1 LTAPD
6 LQNPAIRR
14 LIVTGHPNHELAIL
28 GLVQRLRPRFLF
40 LTDGGGAE
48 RVAETRSALDSLGL
62 LAQARFLSWP
72 ETRLYRALL
81 DHDLLLF
88 DDLVAA
94 VRSEIEDCAA
104 QQVFCESV
112 EFYNPLHDVTLP
124 IAMAAARGLHGVEIV
139 EFPLIAQEPAAGE
152 RYRVQR
158 FPAGNGGQA
167 NRSSAP
173 AAAGAPIAPAKAS
186 EAVETLERG
195 RISSAGRRTVSL
207 RLTPAELAVKLA
219 ARTDH
224 YSCLRRQ
231 LGAVLDDI
239 GEQHAAVE
247 EFRAAPSAI
256 PAPGADYVLRYEW
269 RGRSLQERREVERV
283 ITYREHF
290 LPLVAALAG

>member
-6 LQNPAIRR
+6 LQDPGIRR

-28 GLVQRLRPRFLF
+28 GLVQRLRPHFLF
-40 LTDGGGAE
+40 LTDGGGPE
-48 RVAETRSALDSLGL
+48 RVAETRRALDSLGL
-62 LAQARFLSWP
+62 LDQARFLSWP
-72 ETRLYRALL
+72 EPRLYRALL
-81 DHDLLLF
+81 DQDLLLF

-94 VRSEIEDCAA
+94 VRSEIESCAA

-124 IAMAAARGLHGVEIV
+124 IAMAAARGLRGVEIV

-158 FPAGNGGQA
+158 FPLGRNGQPDQSFDSA
-167 NRSSAP
+167 APPDPRESSP
-173 AAAGAPIAPAKAS
+173 
-186 EAVETLERG
+186 
-195 RISSAGRRTVSL
+195 GRRTVAL
-207 RLTPAELAVKLA
+207 RLTPGELAIKLA

-231 LGAVLDDI
+231 LGAVLDEI
-239 GEQHAAVE
+239 GEQHASVE

-256 PAPGADYVLRYEW
+256 PGPGADYVLRYEW
-269 RGRSLQERREVERV
+269 RGRSLQARHEVDRV